1 MTDQGHKHILIFSKL
16 LNSFVVPKFRKI
28 NEGGERLKRKCLAL
42 FVAILLF
49 SMLTT
54 QLAMASSYEEKN
66 NPKFKTFEVNQ
77 RQSLIPYFAA
87 LSNPTYI
94 QSEDKPLRLIIG
106 PYEDQIIECSIKV
119 DGIEYIEGVDFD
131 YFGSST
137 YEVWRPTGESFMG
150 IYPLGDLMLFK
161 VEYTY
166 DFGEDGQGIDGK
178 INMLATWLSDDFFSF
193 ISPGS
198 FKITSIDGTGDLQ
211 NVNIKATNGL
221 AAVGSAHVGTL
232 IGWPIE

>member
-1 MTDQGHKHILIFSKL
+1 VTDQGHKHILIFSKL

-28 NEGGERLKRKCLAL
+28 EGGERLKKKCLAL
-42 FVAILLF
+42 FVVILLF

-77 RQSLIPYFAA
+77 QQSLTTYLIA

-94 QSEDKPLRLIIG
+94 QSEDRQLRLIIG
-106 PYEDQIIECSIKV
+106 PYEDQIVACKIKV

-131 YFGSST
+131 YVGSST

-161 VEYTY
+161 IEYTY

-178 INMLATWLSDDFFSF
+178 INMRATWLSDDFFSF

-211 NVNIKATNGL
+211 NVNIKATNGVS
-221 AAVGSAHVGTL
+221 AVGSSHVGTV
-232 IGWPIE
+232 IGWPID